1 MNPNSAHRYN
11 KLCGK
16 IRKLISKLRHLPPED
31 TLRVSITNVLL
42 RKLKGMGVVKAA
54 RSLADVEEI
63 PASRFIERRLNV
75 LILKNKM
82 VSNKDHANNYIES
95 GRKIRLHS
103 LTQRLGSDQRS
114 SRTPPPWCRLRT
126 KTTLHGRRVRRL
138 NVRCTSSRTLLTI
151 SISWTCDKC
160 ILRALSGNDMTNA
173 ILKCLL
179 RGLSDNDS
187 VFVEV
192 FLQRRHNCQYE

>member
-1 MNPNSAHRYN
+1 MSEPHLTNRYN

-16 IRKLISKLRHLPPED
+16 IRKLISKLRHLPPDDE
-31 TLRVSITNVLL
+31 LRVSISNVLL

-82 VSNKDHANNYIES
+82 VSNKEHANSYIES

-103 LTQRLGSDQRS
+103 LTQRLESDQRWS
-114 SRTPPPWCRLRT
+114 PTPPPWCRPRT
-126 KTTLHGRRVRRL
+126 KTTLRGPRVRR
-138 NVRCTSSRTLLTI
+138 
-151 SISWTCDKC
+151 
-160 ILRALSGNDMTNA
+160 
-173 ILKCLL
+173 
-179 RGLSDNDS
+179 
-187 VFVEV
+187 
-192 FLQRRHNCQYE
+192 